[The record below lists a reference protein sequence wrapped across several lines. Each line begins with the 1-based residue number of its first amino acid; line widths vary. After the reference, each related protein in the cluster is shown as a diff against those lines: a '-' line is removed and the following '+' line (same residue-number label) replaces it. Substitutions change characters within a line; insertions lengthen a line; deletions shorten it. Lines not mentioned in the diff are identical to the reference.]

1 MNKYHLIFD
10 RVFRT
15 AVLII
20 AIVLGMVFVWG
31 GAAKAF
37 AATLKPYSKVDEGT
51 LKLGD
56 IFEGLSPDQA
66 AFVIG
71 YAPAPGEEMVLN
83 THTLMR
89 LAMSTNVSWRPQSSV
104 DQIRIKS
111 SATVIP
117 AEMIKTVIHKEL
129 EKHGIDETS
138 QVSFTNSM
146 PKMVLPR
153 DRAAE
158 VQVAKLAYYGRNDYF
173 EAELVSPST
182 ENPLVRTTVTGRI
195 DRMVE
200 IPVLKKTMRSG
211 DTIGASDI
219 EWVSFKEKD
228 IADNFIIDSTKLL
241 GMTPRR
247 LLHAGQP
254 VRDNTL
260 ERPQIVSRGDKVTI
274 IYDYGPM
281 NLTAHGKA
289 LESGAKEDQIRVV
302 NIASNRTIDAFI
314 MDNGVVTVTP

>member
-1 MNKYHLIFD
+1 
-10 RVFRT
+10 
-15 AVLII
+15 
-20 AIVLGMVFVWG
+20 
-31 GAAKAF
+31 
-37 AATLKPYSKVDEGT
+37 
-51 LKLGD
+51 
-56 IFEGLSPDQA
+56 
-66 AFVIG
+66 
-71 YAPAPGEEMVLN
+71 
-83 THTLMR
+83 
-89 LAMSTNVSWRPQSSV
+89 
-104 DQIRIKS
+104 
-111 SATVIP
+111 
-117 AEMIKTVIHKEL
+117 
-129 EKHGIDETS
+129 
-138 QVSFTNSM
+138 
-146 PKMVLPR
+146 
-153 DRAAE
+153 
-158 VQVAKLAYYGRNDYF
+158 
-173 EAELVSPST
+173 
-182 ENPLVRTTVTGRI
+182 
-195 DRMVE
+195 MVE